1 MRIFRSSDAPVGPV
15 DPATF
20 LEVGTVLMHVITVPD
35 WSPESVPKDF
45 PASIGRSYVAIFEKA
60 R

>member
-1 MRIFRSSDAPVGPV
+1 MTTKLSQRCCALSWLLAGIVVVAATRQPSAQVLAPTAG
-15 DPATF
+15 
-20 LEVGTVLMHVITVPD
+20 
-35 WSPESVPKDF
+35 VPKDF